1 MPYKCQKCDAEF
13 NIYSTYYSHKKT
25 KHEDACIVC
34 KHCDVKFK
42 TIHARNSH
50 YYNVKAT
57 KEIVPNELEKVEE
70 LKEDDAKVEDLKVQ
84 DVKIPDVPT
93 VKLQSQYISS
103 NLLPRESSSSI
114 SKLSYRLFDL

>member
-1 MPYKCQKCDAEF
+1 MVYTCKVCDEVF

-25 KHEDACIVC
+25 KHEEACIKC

-57 KEIVPNELEKVEE
+57 KEIVEESKVDDA
-70 LKEDDAKVEDLKVQ
+70 KVDDAKVEEVKPQ
-84 DVKIPDVPT
+84 DVPSL
-93 VKLQSQYISS
+93 KLQSQYIPSY
-103 NLLPRESSSSI
+103 LLPRESSSSI
-114 SKLSYRLFDL
+114 SKLSYRLFEL